1 MYSYCILIASELLAV
16 WLNFM
21 GGVGRPTSEECS
33 AVLFYRS
40 ESPSQV
46 FLIVISWLFEILQS
60 VPQSDWSSII
70 LSYDNMCHLD
80 GLRAATAPLPL
91 PQPYNTMWKEITKV
105 YCGHSAFMQDY

>member
-1 MYSYCILIASELLAV
+1 MYSYCILIASELPAV

-105 YCGHSAFMQDY
+105 YCGHSAFMQDF

>member
-1 MYSYCILIASELLAV
+1 MVSE
-16 WLNFM
+16 NFM
-21 GGVGRPTSEECS
+21 GGVGRLTSEECS
-33 AVLFYRS
+33 AVLFCRS

-46 FLIVISWLFEILQS
+46 FLIVISWLFEILQN

-91 PQPYNTMWKEITKV
+91 PQPYNTMWKAITKV
-105 YCGHSAFMQDY
+105 